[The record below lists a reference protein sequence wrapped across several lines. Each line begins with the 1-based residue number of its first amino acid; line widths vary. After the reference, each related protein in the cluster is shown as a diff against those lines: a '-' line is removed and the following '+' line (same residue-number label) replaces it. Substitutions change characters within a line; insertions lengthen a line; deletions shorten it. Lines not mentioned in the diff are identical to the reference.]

1 MKSRAKNCSTAGKTP
16 NKMEKLGAK
25 IVVIGGGTGSFVVL
39 SGLRNYANNITALVS
54 MADDGGSTG
63 QLRDEYGAL
72 PPGDVRQCLVALSG
86 SPRVRELFNYR
97 FEGGSFGGHS
107 FGNLFLTATEQMS
120 GDFAKGVDLAEKV
133 LRVDGHVVPITMDK
147 ITINLDDSRK
157 ILRHEREIDG
167 VKFAKLR
174 PKIWLTKANGS
185 RKVSANSEA
194 TDAILAADI
203 VVIAPGD
210 LYKSIGP
217 ALAVPGIGA
226 ALAKTS
232 AKKVYIANLVNKPG
246 QEDDFSVMD
255 YCEEIERLAG
265 TKFLDHVI
273 YNVNQPS
280 AELLERYAKQ
290 GELPVKIDIAGLKN
304 GRYSSTGA
312 KLLAGEIWQNPNK
325 KDPIAAQRTL
335 IRHDS
340 DAVARAVMKI
350 YFS

>member
-1 MKSRAKNCSTAGKTP
+1 MKAMIAISKN
-16 NKMEKLGAK
+16 
-25 IVVIGGGTGSFVVL
+25 VIGNGNGLPWKNKEDL
-39 SGLRNYANNITALVS
+39 SRFAMQTKDKNLVMGYNTFMS
-54 MADDGGSTG
+54 
-63 QLRDEYGAL
+63 L
-72 PPGDVRQCLVALSG
+72 P
-86 SPRVRELFNYR
+86 
-97 FEGGSFGGHS
+97 
-107 FGNLFLTATEQMS
+107 
-120 GDFAKGVDLAEKV
+120 
-133 LRVDGHVVPITMDK
+133 
-147 ITINLDDSRK
+147 
-157 ILRHEREIDG
+157 EIDG

-290 GELPVKIDIAGLKN
+290 GELPVKIDIDGLKN